1 MRYFSIF
8 LSADTIVI
16 PADHDHNHKIKN
28 IDHTSTAV
36 RTEKT
41 KNDDSWYFHIFS
53 LLWWWLFCLL
63 QMWCPAIHDV

>member
-53 LLWWWLFCLL
+53 LL
-63 QMWCPAIHDV
+63 